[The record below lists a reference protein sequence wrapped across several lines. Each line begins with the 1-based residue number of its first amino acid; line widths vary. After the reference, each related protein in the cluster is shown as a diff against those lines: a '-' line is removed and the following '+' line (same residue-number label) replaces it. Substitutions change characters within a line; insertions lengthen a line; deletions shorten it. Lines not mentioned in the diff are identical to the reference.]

1 MGKEK
6 NIGKRKFYERKYLKR
21 LLMFGIVTAAAV
33 TMLMQT
39 DNASAAKKKIKQVNN
54 SASTSLRKG
63 VLTVSGKGKMTKKL
77 IPTQAQKKKIK
88 KIIIKK
94 GITELPEEAFAGCNK
109 AEEITISSSV
119 RKIGMHAFSDT
130 AVKDMVIPKTVKG
143 IGWGICERCKQLESL
158 TVPGNFKVLKP
169 SSDKYYEPFVVG
181 EYALKTVKFSTALE
195 PELVRMVGD
204 CEKFELQ
211 DSDPNYKSIDGMI
224 YTKDGKTLVR
234 IPYGRSEADIA
245 EGCETIA
252 VGSYVYKA
260 NYFYEPQSYGG
271 CGRLNKITIPKTVK
285 KVTDS
290 VYSENIWY
298 GYMDYRENYD
308 AIEIKIETPELDE
321 NSIKTL
327 WKVKS
332 WRKSLAKDLERNKYA
347 EDANGMIILSSG
359 YLCGYVGQKDVKVI
373 IPDSVNVIG
382 ENVFEDSSQVYQI
395 TIGKNVKIIEKAAFY
410 GHKNL
415 TVYIKGDNIKISN
428 NVFWQCKNYTI
439 KFE

>member
-195 PELVRMVGD
+195 PELFRMVGD
-204 CEKFELQ
+204 C
-211 DSDPNYKSIDGMI
+211 
-224 YTKDGKTLVR
+224 
-234 IPYGRSEADIA
+234 
-245 EGCETIA
+245 
-252 VGSYVYKA
+252 
-260 NYFYEPQSYGG
+260 
-271 CGRLNKITIPKTVK
+271 
-285 KVTDS
+285 
-290 VYSENIWY
+290 
-298 GYMDYRENYD
+298 
-308 AIEIKIETPELDE
+308 
-321 NSIKTL
+321 
-327 WKVKS
+327 
-332 WRKSLAKDLERNKYA
+332 
-347 EDANGMIILSSG
+347 
-359 YLCGYVGQKDVKVI
+359 
-373 IPDSVNVIG
+373 
-382 ENVFEDSSQVYQI
+382 
-395 TIGKNVKIIEKAAFY
+395 
-410 GHKNL
+410 
-415 TVYIKGDNIKISN
+415 
-428 NVFWQCKNYTI
+428 
-439 KFE
+439 

>member
-1 MGKEK
+1 
-6 NIGKRKFYERKYLKR
+6 
-21 LLMFGIVTAAAV
+21 MFGIVTAAAV

-224 YTKDGKTLVR
+224 YTKDGKIGEIALIT
-234 IPYGRSEADIA
+234 EADKVIISSGV
-245 EGCETIA
+245 EKI
-252 VGSYVYKA
+252 
-260 NYFYEPQSYGG
+260 
-271 CGRLNKITIPKTVK
+271 RLNKKGYEKGLTPEYLFAIMCCEKIGKYTADRYTVTASTIPHFKEDFIRKMVVPILDSESINIITEKIKEAFSLLNK
-285 KVTDS
+285 KKGLVLECQNQINS
-290 VYSENIWY
+290 I
-298 GYMDYRENYD
+298 
-308 AIEIKIETPELDE
+308 IKI
-321 NSIKTL
+321 
-327 WKVKS
+327 
-332 WRKSLAKDLERNKYA
+332 
-347 EDANGMIILSSG
+347 
-359 YLCGYVGQKDVKVI
+359 
-373 IPDSVNVIG
+373 
-382 ENVFEDSSQVYQI
+382 
-395 TIGKNVKIIEKAAFY
+395 
-410 GHKNL
+410 
-415 TVYIKGDNIKISN
+415 
-428 NVFWQCKNYTI
+428 
-439 KFE
+439 